1 MGKALTN
8 RKLGYLGVCV
18 LAFVG
23 LCSAQNAKQNT
34 KKKDEHR
41 TVTQVLDRSV
51 TNTEH
56 EFTSAAEAMPEDKF
70 DFAPTN
76 GEFKGVRTFGEQ
88 IKHVAAVNYMF
99 GAAIL
104 SEKVPVDVGDESGPA
119 SVKTKAEILS
129 YLKDSFTYVHKAI
142 ETVNEKNLVDPLK
155 SPFGEGSVTRLGL
168 ATSVAAHGFD
178 HYGQM
183 VEYLR
188 MTGIVPPA
196 SR

>member
-1 MGKALTN
+1 MNKRLSCLAFYILALAAFGTAQDMGKDN
-8 RKLGYLGVCV
+8 KG
-18 LAFVG
+18 
-23 LCSAQNAKQNT
+23 
-34 KKKDEHR
+34 KDEHR
-41 TVTQVLDRSV
+41 TVAQVLDGAV
-51 TNTEH
+51 MNVEH
-56 EFTSAAEAMPEDKF
+56 DFVPAAEAMPEDKF
-70 DFAPTN
+70 GFAPSN

-88 IKHVAAVNYMF
+88 VKHVAAVNYTF

-104 SEKVPVDVGDESGPA
+104 SEKVPVDVGDDSGPA
-119 SVKTKAEILS
+119 SAKTKAEILS
-129 YLKDSFTYVHKAI
+129 YLKDSFAYIHKAVA
-142 ETVNEKNLVDPLK
+142 TVNDKNLVEPVK

-188 MTGIVPPA
+188 MNGIVPPA